1 VEGEGESG
9 DGLGKEGSI
18 GILMGAMLTAR
29 RAVGEREEVIRSVS
43 ISIAA
48 IEMRVGDWGKK
59 GDISENDRGRLSR
72 LDLGSSAIRCC
83 SLPGIRGAPEV
94 NDSGTRENEGGR
106 FRSRANSAAWGGG
119 PVKKRCQSSA
129 AFG

>member
-9 DGLGKEGSI
+9 DGLGKEGSF

-29 RAVGEREEVIRSVS
+29 RAVGEREVIRSVS

-72 LDLGSSAIRCC
+72 LDLGWSAIRCC

-106 FRSRANSAAWGGG
+106 FRSRADWGGG
-119 PVKKRCQSSA
+119 PVKNRCQSSA

>member
-1 VEGEGESG
+1 MEGEGESG
-9 DGLGKEGSI
+9 DGLGKEGSF
-18 GILMGAMLTAR
+18 GILMGVMLTAR
-29 RAVGEREEVIRSVS
+29 RAVGEREVIRSVS

-48 IEMRVGDWGKK
+48 IEVRVGDWGKK

-72 LDLGSSAIRCC
+72 LDLGWSAIRCC

-94 NDSGTRENEGGR
+94 SDSGTRENEGGR
-106 FRSRANSAAWGGG
+106 FRSRAKSAAWGGG

-129 AFG
+129 VFG